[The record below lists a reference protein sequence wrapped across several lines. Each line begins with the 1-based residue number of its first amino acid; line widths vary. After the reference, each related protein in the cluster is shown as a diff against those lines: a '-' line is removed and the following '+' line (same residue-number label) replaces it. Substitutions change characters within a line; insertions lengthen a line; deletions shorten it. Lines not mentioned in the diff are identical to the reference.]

1 MNGEINPQTGIMYSE
16 ALKWAID
23 RVNEQPSYLHGYQL
37 AINKIYDSS
46 IEEEVQKNVLD
57 TFMKK
62 IPFLIGSPSPDTSY
76 ISSILTKTFQNI
88 NAVSYSATYSD
99 FDSYTQSDGNSDK
112 TEERMLR
119 TVPSDRFRV
128 DAAVTLVKDLQWNFI
143 SVVSSYGYN
152 GERESLHFTSKL
164 SSVGACLAAQVDLP
178 KIPVDEDF
186 RKTVDNLGSDS
197 RLRVVVLFT
206 TSDDTKN
213 FIKMLKKMNLSK
225 RFQLLCVYGCTHY
238 VDVVKGNEEIA
249 DGTLSLDLHLPD
261 TTAFKKYFLN
271 KKPTSNSREH
281 FNLYWERLFD
291 CSLNQTHLRKYTRM
305 CTTNEKMAE
314 GHGYYSK
321 TLVHTVMD
329 AVFHLARTVRG
340 FLTVYCHLDR
350 SWTTHDKPCPL
361 DSSKAKEYSKY
372 FHSVLMQHAY
382 SDGTLF
388 PTDLK
393 PLLMEEQSTDQIV
406 RYDVYQYTF
415 NNRKQQ
421 NIKVW
426 QWMVDRKNENTKHS
440 GMSDFLNTTWHQSTN
455 SSLAQIGTC
464 SAECPLGF
472 VRDYDRNSLKAKCC
486 WSCKKCPR
494 NNRVINNTCL
504 PCKQTEVVG
513 HLYQTCL
520 LMQETKINWNNPV
533 VLCFIILSVLGVG
546 LTVFVALI
554 FCWYNDNIIVRA
566 SGRDL
571 SYIILLGIC
580 FTFSCCFV
588 FIWQTTQTTCI
599 LRGGLP
605 GFSFLTC
612 YAPLFLKTI
621 RIYRIFV
628 GAQKSVS
635 RPAMVS
641 TQSQFITL
649 FVILSTQLLIS
660 VVWFVSKTPMPEV
673 IVSGEY
679 IARHCSG
686 DSSPILLFLN
696 LSLSVIFMVSCTV
709 LAFKTRHFP
718 KNFNEAKFI
727 GITLYITCVGWA
739 VFLPV
744 YFLSPHIER
753 DFMKELLMC
762 GVCTFIGYVT
772 LFGLFGYKMKLL
784 LIGPLPPVRDSS
796 VPTWYIPREHSK
808 SMCSTYSCEC
818 RMYSPKSNSNTNS
831 DETCGFSSL

>member
-1 MNGEINPQTGIMYSE
+1 MYSE
-16 ALKWAID
+16 ALRWAIE
-23 RVNEQPSYLHGYQL
+23 RVNEEPNYLHGYQL
-37 AINKIYDSS
+37 GINKIYDSTR
-46 IEEEVQKNVLD
+46 EEEVQKNVLE

-62 IPFLIGSPSPDTSY
+62 IPFLIGPPSSDTSY
-76 ISSILTKTFQNI
+76 ISGILTKTFQDI

-99 FDSYTQSDGNSDK
+99 FDSNRRSSGNSDK
-112 TEERMLR
+112 IEEERMLR

-128 DAAVTLVKDLQWNFI
+128 DAVVKLVQDLEWNFI

-152 GERESLHFTSKL
+152 GERESLHFTSKI
-164 SSVGACLAAQVDLP
+164 SSAGACLAAQVDLP
-178 KIPVDEDF
+178 KVPIDKDF
-186 RKTVDNLGSDS
+186 QKTVDYLRSDS
-197 RLRVVVLFT
+197 RLRVVVMFT
-206 TSDDTKN
+206 TSDDTKQ
-213 FIKMLKKMNLSK
+213 FFEMLKTMNLSG
-225 RFQLLCVYGCTHY
+225 RFHLLCVYGCTNY
-238 VDVVKGNEEIA
+238 INVIKGNEEIA
-249 DGTLSLDLHLPD
+249 DGTLSLDLHLPN
-261 TTAFKKYFLN
+261 TIHFKDYFLSR
-271 KKPTSNSREH
+271 KPTPNSREF

-305 CTTNEKMAE
+305 CTMNEKMNE
-314 GHGYYSK
+314 GHGYYSN

-340 FLTVYCHLDR
+340 FLTVYCHIDR
-350 SWTTHDKPCPL
+350 TWTSHGKPCPFNL
-361 DSSKAKEYSKY
+361 TKAKEYSRY
-372 FHSVLMQHAY
+372 FHSVLVKHAY
-382 SDGTLF
+382 DDGTLF
-388 PTDLK
+388 PTNLK
-393 PLLMEEQSTDQIV
+393 PLLMEEQSTDGIV
-406 RYDVYQYTF
+406 RYDVHQFTF
-415 NNRKQQ
+415 KNRQQQ
-421 NIKVW
+421 NAKVW
-426 QWMVDRKNENTKHS
+426 QWTTYRKNENKIKHGVS
-440 GMSDFLNTTWHQSTN
+440 KFLNTSWYQSTN
-455 SSLAQIGTC
+455 SSLLKKQGTC
-464 SAECPLGF
+464 SDECPLGF
-472 VRDYDRNSLKAKCC
+472 VRDHDRNSIKSECC
-486 WSCKKCPR
+486 WSCVKCPR
-494 NNRVINNTCL
+494 NNRIINNTCL
-504 PCKQTEVVG
+504 PCQKTEVVG
-513 HLYQTCL
+513 HLFQTCL
-520 LMQETKINWNNPV
+520 LMQETKINWNHPI
-533 VLCFIILSVLGVG
+533 VLCFIILSVLGVC
-546 LTVFVALI
+546 LTVFVALV
-554 FCWYNDNIIVRA
+554 FCWYNDNLIVRA

-580 FTFSCCFV
+580 VTFSCCFV

-628 GAQKSVS
+628 GAQVSVS

-641 TQSQFITL
+641 TQSQFIAL
-649 FVILSTQLLIS
+649 FAILSTQLLIS

-673 IVSGEY
+673 IVTGEY

-709 LAFKTRHFP
+709 LAFKTRYFP

-784 LIGPLPPVRDSS
+784 LLGPLPPVRNST

-818 RMYSPKSNSNTNS
+818 RIYSPKSNSNTNS
-831 DETCGFSSL
+831 DETCAFSSL